1 MTENIAPISQ
11 DAGSGGNLISAALIW
26 NPTLTLTRSNGI
38 YNQENPS
45 GLVNP
50 LALSDA
56 YNDIT
61 DVTTLLGNFSAGYKF
76 TDWLEYKMLYGVNY
90 STGNRKAEIQGWIR
104 SIGGN
109 AQDKGEAGVF
119 QNNLKS
125 STVTHTLN
133 FVKDLSEDFNL
144 NVVAGYE
151 FWKTSFDG
159 FGNYVYEF
167 NYNLHT
173 GNPNQCSLL

>member
-1 MTENIAPISQ
+1 
-11 DAGSGGNLISAALIW
+11 
-26 NPTLTLTRSNGI
+26 
-38 YNQENPS
+38 
-45 GLVNP
+45 
-50 LALSDA
+50 
-56 YNDIT
+56 NDIT

-90 STGNRKAEIQGWIR
+90 SSGNRKAEIQGWIR

-125 STVTHTLN
+125 TTVTHTLN
-133 FVKDLSEDFNL
+133 FVKDLTEDLNL

-151 FWKTSFDG
+151 FWRTNFNG

-167 NYNLHT
+167 NYNRTQATQTNVHYYDNMGAGKQ
-173 GNPNQCSLL
+173 GNLQTVSFKEAAVD